1 MSAPPFSK
9 ITTRDQF
16 DEMLAQAIADTRA
29 MQAKE
34 PDYPVW
40 ALILRHLQGAAKS
53 LENGGTPTKAQ
64 RDSFMV
70 GTIATRELEPAH
82 DPDRYEL
89 TQKLHELQY
98 YYQVHLK

>member
-1 MSAPPFSK
+1 MTAPFSK
-9 ITTRDQF
+9 LTTRAEF
-16 DEMLAQAIADTRA
+16 DDMLAKAIADTRA

-40 ALILRHLQGAAKS
+40 RLIRSHLEGAAKS
-53 LENGGTPTKAQ
+53 LDNGATPTKAQ
-64 RDSFMV
+64 RDQFMV
-70 GTIATRELEPAH
+70 GTIAHRELEPAH